1 MKIKFK
7 KLTEDAKIPN
17 YAHPGDAGMDLFS
30 QENKTLQPGERYLFK
45 LGIAM
50 ELEPGY
56 AFIIKDKSSIPFKYG
71 VTTLGGVVDAGYRGD
86 IGVIMLNTSKEEVTF
101 EKGQK
106 IAQAV
111 IIPIANPKVEEVEEL
126 SDTSR
131 GEGGFGSTGK

>member
-7 KLTEDAKIPN
+7 KLTENAIIPR

-30 QENKTLQPGERYLFK
+30 KENKTLKPGERYLFK

-86 IGVIMLNTSKEEVTF
+86 IGVIMLNTSNQEVTF

-106 IAQAV
+106 IAQA
-111 IIPIANPKVEEVEEL
+111 IILKIETPQIEEVQEI
-126 SDTSR
+126 SQTSR
-131 GEGGFGSTGK
+131 GQGGFGSTGK